1 MTRPIWFLLTI
12 VAMATLTWV
21 VGWWMVPVVAAILTI
36 VRRDDAAAPL
46 LAAAAGV
53 LAWGLV
59 LTLVARGAPAGS
71 VALTVGRALRLGPT
85 ALVAVTLAYGGLL
98 AGSAAVLARALATPR
113 QRGTSTL

>member
-1 MTRPIWFLLTI
+1 MTRPIWFLLSTA
-12 VAMATLTWV
+12 AMATLTWV

-36 VRRDDAAAPL
+36 VRREDAAAPL
-46 LAAAAGV
+46 LAAGAGV

-59 LTLVARGAPAGS
+59 LALVARGAPAGS

-113 QRGTSTL
+113 RRGPATL